1 MDNVHF
7 KGTLAIS
14 ATTLI
19 LFAALA
25 QEKPDEKV
33 PSPTATAVPSPAPTS
48 KVQPNSTQS
57 PIPTPAS
64 VPTPAPPKVPAF
76 HPLTPDQVELWLET
90 VNTENA
96 NRAAYLEAI
105 RVRTAVLEQIQRE
118 LNCSGCG
125 MVKQAS
131 PTSQGRAVYML
142 VPANK

>member
-1 MDNVHF
+1 MDNLHF
-7 KGTLAIS
+7 KGALAIS
-14 ATTLI
+14 VATLT

-25 QEKPDEKV
+25 QEKPKSDPPK
-33 PSPTATAVPSPAPTS
+33 PS
-48 KVQPNSTQS
+48 VQPNSTQS
-57 PIPTPAS
+57 PISTPAP
-64 VPTPAPPKVPAF
+64 VPTPTPPKAPAF